1 MYYLSKTLV
10 DAKTQYL
17 SLEKMALALVHAKRK
32 LPHYFQVHMVWVLTE
47 NPLQSL
53 LRRSNFMGRI
63 VKWGMRVGVF
73 DIRYKPR
80 NSIKGQVLTDFMAEF
95 TPSFSGLVG
104 ICQIKLGQW
113 KVFTDGASNVRGSR
127 VRIVLISP
135 EGVWL
140 EKSLKLGFQASN
152 NEAEYEALIAELR
165 AVKSLGEK
173 EVEMFL
179 DSRLV
184 VSQIN
189 GSFKARDRCMV

>member
-10 DAKTQYL
+10 DAETQYL

-63 VKWGMRVGVF
+63 VKWGTRVGVF

-104 ICQIKLGQW
+104 ICQIKLGQR

-127 VRIVLISP
+127 VRIILISP
-135 EGVWL
+135 EGVRL